1 MMLISVTMVVVL
13 LFVDI
18 RCRDCKNNS
27 GDSDEAGSDDFGSD
41 DFGSDDT
48 CEPVSIYQ

>member
-1 MMLISVTMVVVL
+1 MMLISVTTVVVL

-18 RCRDCKNNS
+18 RCRDCKNNPVN
-27 GDSDEAGSDDFGSD
+27 SDEAGSDDN
-41 DFGSDDT
+41 